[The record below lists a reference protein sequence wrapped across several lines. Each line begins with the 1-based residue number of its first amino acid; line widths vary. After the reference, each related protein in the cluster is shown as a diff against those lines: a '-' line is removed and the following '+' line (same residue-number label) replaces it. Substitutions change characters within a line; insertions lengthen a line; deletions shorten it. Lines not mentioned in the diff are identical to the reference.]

1 MIKPVVNLVKALS
14 TNTKPGEIAHAFACG
29 ILLGFMPKNNLLWS
43 ILFVFILFM
52 RIQRSALTLSL
63 ILGVLIAPALDNCFN
78 AVGWWVL
85 TQEGAIPTYR
95 RLLDIPFVAFTKFN
109 NTVVMGSLVCGLIAY
124 IPLYWLCRGFTRL
137 WRKYVAGFM
146 GRTKVIKAIKKLPLI
161 EKIADI
167 AIGK

>member
-63 ILGVLIAPALDNCFN
+63 ILGVLIAPALDNCFDS
-78 AVGWWVL
+78 VGWWIL
-85 TQEGAIPTYR
+85 TREGAIPTYR
-95 RLLDIPFVAFTKFN
+95 YLLDIPFVAFTKFN
-109 NTVVMGSLVCGLIAY
+109 NTVVMGSLACGIMAY
-124 IPLYWLCRGFTRL
+124 IPLYWLCRGFIML
-137 WRKYVAGFM
+137 WRKYLANALNKW
-146 GRTKVIKAIKKLPLI
+146 KVIKVIRNLPFV
-161 EKIADI
+161 EKIAQI
-167 AIGK
+167 ASGN